1 MMVTTQTTYSPTG
14 KLVELTR
21 PVMIYTRYTID
32 GKTVF
37 GLRGPILEIPNKT
50 ICLIV
55 DFDSDVTTNRWYVE
69 VMCDECI
76 GWIPATTHNYKE
88 IVLT

>member
-1 MMVTTQTTYSPTG
+1 MVTTQTTYSPTG

-21 PVMIYTRYTID
+21 DIMVYTKYIID

-37 GLRGPILEIPNKT
+37 ALRNPIWEIRNKT

-55 DFDSDVTTNRWYVE
+55 DFDSDITNMWYVE
-69 VMCDECI
+69 IICDEGT
-76 GWIPATTHNYKE
+76 GWIPANTRNYKE